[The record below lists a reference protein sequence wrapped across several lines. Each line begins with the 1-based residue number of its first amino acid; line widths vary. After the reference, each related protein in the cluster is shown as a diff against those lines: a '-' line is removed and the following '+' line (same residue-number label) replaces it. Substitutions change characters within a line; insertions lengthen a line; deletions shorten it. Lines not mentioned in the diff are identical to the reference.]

1 MVKWMQEKRLK
12 SVKSLHLE
20 RGLMYKFKDNQLSLT
35 DFGAAAGLKL
45 NPENRWI
52 KKARSIPWEEI
63 EIRYAKL
70 FTNKKGNVAKPLRLG
85 LGACIIQ
92 AEYGYSDE
100 ETTLQIQEG
109 PYLQYFCGYREYDDS
124 KPPFDP
130 SLMVYFRKRLTP
142 EILGEINEMIIAK
155 AQPAKQERKK
165 DTHDDDEPGNGGTM
179 IVDATCAPS
188 NIKYPQDTALLN
200 EAREY
205 AERIIDTLHTP
216 GEAKPRTYRKEAHK
230 EYLRFSR
237 SRKRSRAFVRKS
249 IRKQLGYLSRDLA
262 HIDVMLAGGKVLD
275 GKPAAR
281 LETIRK
287 VFEQQKY
294 MYDNETH
301 SVENRIVSLSRPFLR
316 PIVRGK
322 AGKPVEF
329 GAKLDISV
337 CDGWTRLE
345 VFSFDAYNEA
355 LNLQAMA
362 ERYRERTGHY
372 PSRILADKIYRNRDN
387 LAWCKLHHIRLSGP
401 ALGRPK
407 KDEPRNKKRDY
418 QDECERIEVERR
430 FSLAKR
436 KCGLG
441 LIMTKLEE
449 TISHSIAMS
458 VVVLN
463 LRKIQSAL
471 LHFLLGFPSFFCL
484 QRKIAFV
491 Q

>member
-1 MVKWMQEKRLK
+1 
-12 SVKSLHLE
+12 
-20 RGLMYKFKDNQLSLT
+20 MYKFKDNQLSLT

-45 NPENRWI
+45 KPENRWI
-52 KKARSIPWEEI
+52 KKAQSIPWDEI
-63 EIRYAKL
+63 EVRYAKL
-70 FTNKKGNVAKPLRLG
+70 FTNRKGNVAKPLRLA

-92 AEYGYSDE
+92 AEYGFSDE
-100 ETTLQIQEG
+100 ETVNMIQEHA
-109 PYLQYFCGYREYDDS
+109 YLQYFCGYREYDDS

-142 EILGEINEMIIAK
+142 EVLGEINEMIIAR
-155 AQPAKQERKK
+155 AQKPGPEKK
-165 DTHDDDEPGNGGTM
+165 DSGEDHDDDDGPGNGGTM
-179 IVDATCAPS
+179 IIDATCAPS
-188 NIKYPQDTALLN
+188 NIKYPQDMTLLN
-200 EAREY
+200 EAREC
-205 AERIIDTLHTP
+205 AEKIIDALHTP
-216 GEAKPRTYRKEAHK
+216 GEAKPRTYREKARGD
-230 EYLRFSR
+230 YLRFA
-237 SRKRSRAFVRKS
+237 RKRNRSRAFVRKS
-249 IRKQLGYLSRDLA
+249 IKKQLGYLSRDLA
-262 HIDVMLAGGKVLD
+262 HIEAMLAGGRALD
-275 GKPAAR
+275 AKLYAR

-287 VFEQQKY
+287 VYEQQKH
-294 MYDNETH
+294 MYDNDIH
-301 SVENRIVSLSRPFLR
+301 SVEDRIVSISRPFIR

-337 CDGWTRLE
+337 CDGWARLE
-345 VFSFDAYNEA
+345 VLSFDAYNEA
-355 LNLQAMA
+355 TNLKAMA
-362 ERYRERTGHY
+362 ERYRERTGRY

-401 ALGRPK
+401 ALGRPR
-407 KDEPRNKKRDY
+407 KDEKRDKKRDY
-418 QDECERIEVERR
+418 LDECERVEVERR

-463 LRKIQSAL
+463 LRKIQHAL
-471 LHFLLGFPSFFCL
+471 LHSLFNWLSVGGFVRNF
-484 QRKIAFV
+484 AFV